1 MSIDLEAIKAR
12 SAADMPVLPTMELF
26 AQQYPADEE
35 LRNAITMIRDRHD
48 LLEEVNRL
56 QECLRGVASCGTC
69 SACRGAALLA
79 LEG

>member
-12 SAADMPVLPTMELF
+12 SAADMQIIPCMELF
-26 AQQYPADEE
+26 AQNYPADEE
-35 LRNAITMIRDRHD
+35 LRNAIAMIRDRHY
-48 LLEEVNRL
+48 LLEEVQRL
-56 QECLRGVASCGTC
+56 RECLRGVASCGTC